1 MLKLNWIYLH
11 EACLK
16 KKQINLR
23 WMDLFCDRVVANME
37 TAETSLVIIKR
48 LIFLVVVGN
57 YVDVDY
63 NKLTS
68 W

>member
-1 MLKLNWIYLH
+1 
-11 EACLK
+11 
-16 KKQINLR
+16 
-23 WMDLFCDRVVANME
+23 MDLFCDRVVANME
-37 TAETSLVIIKR
+37 TVKTSLVTIKR
-48 LIFLVVVGN
+48 LDFPVVVGN